1 MAERQGLVQDL
12 SSLFVCTWNLPSKS
26 KAWCVHSIGYVNEI
40 HSNTHGLQATTITG
54 SLTAVNGASSAT
66 HTTPAPPELEAT
78 LQVLSSHRTVLGILV
93 LSRAT
98 PPSIIRHS
106 GVVFE
111 GEQGKKYAKAVGRI
125 VAACKTGLDE
135 VDGGE
140 GVRISVERRDVERA
154 SWCLHLT
161 LRVFAG

>member
-1 MAERQGLVQDL
+1 M
-12 SSLFVCTWNLPSKS
+12 
-26 KAWCVHSIGYVNEI
+26 
-40 HSNTHGLQATTITG
+40 
-54 SLTAVNGASSAT
+54 
-66 HTTPAPPELEAT
+66 
-78 LQVLSSHRTVLGILV
+78 LSSHRTVLGILV

-125 VAACKTGLDE
+125 VDACKRGLDE

-140 GVRISVERRDVERA
+140 GVRIPNDSEKACFDACVLSFTSVHRMISSLCVYGLSDTK
-154 SWCLHLT
+154 L
-161 LRVFAG
+161 

>member
-1 MAERQGLVQDL
+1 MT
-12 SSLFVCTWNLPSKS
+12 SSL
-26 KAWCVHSIGYVNEI
+26 
-40 HSNTHGLQATTITG
+40 TT
-54 SLTAVNGASSAT
+54 VNGVSSAT
-66 HTTPAPPELEAT
+66 HSAPTPPELEAT
-78 LQVLSSHRTVLGILV
+78 LQMLSSHRTVLGILV

-125 VAACKTGLDE
+125 VAVCKTGLDE

-140 GVRISVERRDVERA
+140 GVRISIERRGEESA
-154 SWCLHLT
+154 
-161 LRVFAG
+161 F